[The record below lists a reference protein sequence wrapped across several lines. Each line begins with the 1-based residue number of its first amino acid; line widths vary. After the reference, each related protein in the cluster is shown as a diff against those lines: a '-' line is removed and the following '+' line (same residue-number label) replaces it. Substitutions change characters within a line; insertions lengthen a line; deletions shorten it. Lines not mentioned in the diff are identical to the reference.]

1 MKAQK
6 IQSLTQP
13 ATNPRQ
19 VWQAL
24 AAAQQ
29 ETVFQTFVRV
39 CHSLIQAGD
48 QGEPDEP
55 KPSP

>member
-6 IQSLTQP
+6 TQSPTHP
-13 ATNPRQ
+13 VTNPRQ
-19 VWQAL
+19 VWQTL

-29 ETVFQTFVRV
+29 ETVFQIVVRV
-39 CHSLIQAGD
+39 CHSLIQAKS

-55 KPSP
+55 KPSH